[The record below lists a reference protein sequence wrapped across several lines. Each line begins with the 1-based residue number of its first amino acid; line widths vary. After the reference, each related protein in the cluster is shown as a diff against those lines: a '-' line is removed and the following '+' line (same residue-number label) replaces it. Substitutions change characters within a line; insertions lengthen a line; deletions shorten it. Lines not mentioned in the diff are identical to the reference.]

1 MHKKL
6 AQERLE
12 ALEQQQIAR
21 KLQKETVAALI
32 VELTKSNA
40 TKDATITSL
49 QARQQEIEEEQKDEK
64 KEALIEHKALV
75 KKRKVSL
82 NNLGLLILELQEKID
97 PTANG
102 YDANLDYNADEED
115 PMTKGLQDEQEDAA
129 PTVLRQSLL

>member
-1 MHKKL
+1 
-6 AQERLE
+6 
-12 ALEQQQIAR
+12 
-21 KLQKETVAALI
+21 
-32 VELTKSNA
+32 
-40 TKDATITSL
+40 
-49 QARQQEIEEEQKDEK
+49 
-64 KEALIEHKALV
+64 
-75 KKRKVSL
+75 L